1 MRGEE
6 GEGRTGELRERD
18 RPLGGELANGDP
30 AVRGPA
36 RERRGGGGGGGG
48 GEGGKKIHDRHEIPR
63 RVQCYTHRK
72 GDHLTKRS
80 SSEALGHLLFPNI
93 CGWKDNIIYI
103 I

>member
-18 RPLGGELANGDP
+18 RPLGGELANRDP

-36 RERRGGGGGGGG
+36 RERRGG
-48 GEGGKKIHDRHEIPR
+48 KKIHDRHEIPK

-103 I
+103 SWPVTFTRII